1 MLTYRGKQMFF
12 FIKKNLYL
20 ALFFALMFA
29 FSTVAFA
36 AEVKVF
42 KLVAFD
48 YPPFYYEKDN
58 IVQGICVELAN
69 ELFSRMDMEVEITMY
84 PLTRALN
91 NLETGKNDAIMVL
104 IKTPAREKFLNY
116 TSRLMSVK
124 GFIWWTADR
133 KENQI
138 EFQGLEDLKPFK
150 IGVTRGYSYGLEFD
164 KLLNDMRV
172 EVANSDLN
180 NYYKLLNHR
189 IDIFPGNELV
199 AKGLF
204 KNNKELQGKFVHS
217 EKSFIKW
224 DLYMAISKKS
234 ELSLHLNWINKIID
248 DLRNKGFINDIVKRY
263 TE

>member
-1 MLTYRGKQMFF
+1 MFF
-12 FIKKNLYL
+12 FLKKILYH
-20 ALFFALMFA
+20 ALFLVVIFGFPKALFAGE
-29 FSTVAFA
+29 T
-36 AEVKVF
+36 KVF

-69 ELFSRMDMEVEITMY
+69 ELFSRMDMKVEITMY
-84 PLTRALN
+84 PLKRALN

-116 TSRLMSVK
+116 TSRLMSVN
-124 GFIWWTADR
+124 GFIWWPADR

-138 EFQGLEDLKPFK
+138 AFQGLEDLKPFK

-224 DLYMAISKKS
+224 DLHMAIGKKS
-234 ELSLHLNWINKIID
+234 ELSLHLNGINKIID
-248 DLRNKGFINDIVKRY
+248 DLRNKGLINDIVKRY

>member
-1 MLTYRGKQMFF
+1 MFF
-12 FIKKNLYL
+12 FLKKILYH
-20 ALFFALMFA
+20 ALFLLFIFGSSEAVFAGE
-29 FSTVAFA
+29 T
-36 AEVKVF
+36 KVF
-42 KLVAFD
+42 KLAAFD

-58 IVQGICVELAN
+58 IVQGICVDLAN
-69 ELFSRMDMEVEITMY
+69 ELFNRMDLEVEITMY
-84 PLTRALN
+84 PLKRALN
-91 NLETGKNDAIMVL
+91 NLETGKNDATMVL

-124 GFIWWTADR
+124 GVIWWPADR
-133 KENQI
+133 KDHPI
-138 EFQGLEDLKPFK
+138 EFQGLDDLKPFK

-180 NYYKLLNHR
+180 NYYKLLHHR

-204 KNNKELQGKFVHS
+204 KSNKELQGKFVHS
-217 EKSFIKW
+217 EKSFIQW
-224 DLYMAISKKS
+224 ELHMAISKKS
-234 ELSLHLNWINKIID
+234 ELSLYLDGINKIID
-248 DLRNKGFINDIVKRY
+248 DLRNKGLINDIVKRY